1 MDRSE
6 RLATSVTEDTKQR
19 FRVRAAEQGMTMSEY
34 LRELVL
40 ADVGEGEEGNQ
51 SPTMEAAPTA
61 D

>member
-6 RLATSVTEDTKQR
+6 RLSTSVTEDTKQR

-40 ADVGEGEEGNQ
+40 EDVGEDEEGNP
-51 SPTMEAAPTA
+51 SPRMEAAPTA